1 MTEKILIIGG
11 GIVGLATAYK
21 IQQLNNAEITVF
33 EKENDICLHQS
44 GRNSGVIH
52 SGIYYKPGSRKAKNC
67 IEGYKEI
74 LNFCNNYKIPYELC
88 GKLIVGNNNEDLKKL
103 NQIKSNGEKNGLN
116 GLKIIEQPEI
126 KKYEPLSRA
135 KYALHV
141 PQTGIIDYKKVG
153 LKLKELIIKSGGKL
167 YVNKQVVKV
176 KNNKIN
182 VEVITNESNIY
193 FFDKVIVCAGLQSS
207 FLGKKITKKDLK
219 TIPFKGIYYRLK
231 SNKSKSINSMIYP
244 IPDSKFPFLGVHI
257 TKSIDGDIYLGP
269 NAVLALSREAYK
281 FNQIKL
287 QEIFEILLFPGLYK
301 LAIKYPLFAINE
313 ILDTI
318 FKTRYRKKIEAFI
331 GPLSNNEL
339 EIVEPG
345 IRAQLLTST
354 GELIDDFKIE
364 QSGRVTFLLNAPSP
378 AATSCFSIAN
388 DLASKL

>member
-1 MTEKILIIGG
+1 MDKILIIGG

-21 IQQLNNAEITVF
+21 IQQLNNAEITLF

-52 SGIYYKPGSRKAKNC
+52 SGIYYKPGSKKAINC
-67 IEGYKEI
+67 IQGYKEI
-74 LNFCNNYKIPYELC
+74 LNFCNKYKIPFELC
-88 GKLIVGNNNEDLKKL
+88 GKLIVGNNHEDLEKLKK
-103 NQIKSNGEKNGLN
+103 IKSNGEKNGLN

-141 PQTGIIDYKKVG
+141 PQTGIIDYKRVG
-153 LKLKELIIKSGGKL
+153 LKLKELIINSGGKL
-167 YVNKQVVKV
+167 YVNKQVIKV
-176 KNNKIN
+176 NNSKKN
-182 VEVITNESNIY
+182 VEVITNGNYIH

-207 FLGKKITKKDLK
+207 FIGKKITKKNLK
-219 TIPFKGIYYRLK
+219 TIPFKGIYYKLK
-231 SNKSKSINSMIYP
+231 SSKSKSINSMIYP

-257 TKSIDGDIYLGP
+257 TKSIDGNVYLGP

-281 FNQIKL
+281 FNQIKVR
-287 QEIFEILLFPGLYK
+287 EFFEILLFPGLFK
-301 LAIKYPLFAINE
+301 LALKYPLFAINE
-313 ILDTI
+313 ILYNM

-345 IRAQLLTST
+345 IRAQLLGST

-388 DLASKL
+388 DIIIKL

>member
-1 MTEKILIIGG
+1 MKKILIIGG

-52 SGIYYKPGSRKAKNC
+52 SGIYYKPGSRKAINC

-74 LNFCNNYKIPYELC
+74 LNFCNNYKIPFELC
-88 GKLIVGNNNEDLKKL
+88 GKLIVGNNPKDLEKLKK
-103 NQIKSNGEKNGLN
+103 IKSNGEKNGLN

-141 PQTGIIDYKKVG
+141 PQTGIIDYRTVG

-167 YVNKQVVKV
+167 YLNKQVVKV
-176 KNNKIN
+176 NNNQKN
-182 VEVITNESNIY
+182 VEVITNGNNIH

-207 FLGKKITKKDLK
+207 FIGKKITKEKLK
-219 TIPFKGIYYRLK
+219 TIPFKGIYYKLN
-231 SNKSKSINSMIYP
+231 SSKSKSINSMIYP

-257 TKSIDGDIYLGP
+257 TKSIDGNIYLGP

-287 QEIFEILLFPGLYK
+287 REIFEILLFPGLFK
-301 LAIKYPLFAINE
+301 LALKYPLFAINE

-378 AATSCFSIAN
+378 AATSCFAIAN
-388 DLASKL
+388 DIVNKL

>member
-1 MTEKILIIGG
+1 MKKILIIGG

-52 SGIYYKPGSRKAKNC
+52 SGIYYKPGSRKAINC

-74 LNFCNNYKIPYELC
+74 LNFCNNYKIPFELC
-88 GKLIVGNNNEDLKKL
+88 GKLIVGNNPKDLEKLKK
-103 NQIKSNGEKNGLN
+103 IKSNGEKNGLN

-126 KKYEPLSRA
+126 KNYEPLSIA

-141 PQTGIIDYKKVG
+141 PQTGIIDYRTVG

-167 YVNKQVVKV
+167 YLNKQVVKV
-176 KNNKIN
+176 NNNQKN
-182 VEVITNESNIY
+182 VEVITNGNNIH

-207 FLGKKITKKDLK
+207 FIGKKITKEKLK
-219 TIPFKGIYYRLK
+219 TIPFKGIYYKLN
-231 SNKSKSINSMIYP
+231 SSKSKSINSMIYP

-257 TKSIDGDIYLGP
+257 TKSIDGNIYLGP

-281 FNQIKL
+281 FNQIKPR
-287 QEIFEILLFPGLYK
+287 EVFEILLFPGLFK
-301 LAIKYPLFAINE
+301 LALKYPLFAVNE

-378 AATSCFSIAN
+378 AATSCFAIAN
-388 DLASKL
+388 DIVNKL

>member
-1 MTEKILIIGG
+1 MKKTLIIGG
-11 GIVGLATAYK
+11 GIIGLATAYK
-21 IQQLNNAEITVF
+21 IQQLNNSEITVF

-52 SGIYYKPGSRKAKNC
+52 SGIYYKPGSRKAINC
-67 IEGYKEI
+67 IEGYKEL
-74 LNFCNNYKIPYELC
+74 LNFCNNYKIPFELC
-88 GKLIVGNNNEDLKKL
+88 GKLMVGNNSKDLEKLKK
-103 NQIKSNGEKNGLN
+103 IKLNGEKNGLK

-141 PQTGIIDYKKVG
+141 PQTGITDYKTVG

-167 YVNKQVVKV
+167 YLNKQVIKV
-176 KNNKIN
+176 NNNQKN
-182 VEVITNESNIY
+182 VEVITKGNNIH

-207 FLGKKITKKDLK
+207 FVGRKITKKKLK
-219 TIPFKGIYYRLK
+219 IIPFKGIYYKLN
-231 SNKSKSINSMIYP
+231 SSKSKSINSMIYP
-244 IPDSKFPFLGVHI
+244 IPDSRFPFLGVHI

-281 FNQIKL
+281 FNQIKIR
-287 QEIFEILLFPGLYK
+287 EVFDILLFPGLFK
-301 LAIKYPLFAINE
+301 LALKYPLFAVNE

-339 EIVEPG
+339 EIIEPG

-378 AATSCFSIAN
+378 AATSCFAIAN
-388 DLASKL
+388 DIVNKL